1 MTGMEQGC
9 LVLRSSSV
17 TVLAAG
23 PLFCGTLASAPTT
36 DLPEAV
42 MLSMA
47 PSLIHGDL
55 PFLEV

>member
-23 PLFCGTLASAPTT
+23 PLFCGRLASALTG
-36 DLPEAV
+36 LPEAV
-42 MLSMA
+42 MLSIA